1 MRFARLIVT
10 TFLIIVLRKMRTNN
24 RNIHIVML
32 LLFLILNLEMSAQ
45 TPLKIA
51 CIGDSVTA
59 GYLLANPQTE
69 SYPSQLQILMGN
81 QYEVKNFGHS
91 GATLLKKG
99 STPYFKTEKCAE
111 AIAYRPDV
119 AIIHLGLND
128 TDPRN
133 WPNYKEDFD
142 ADYSW
147 LIDTLKIQNPKV
159 KIYICKMTPI
169 FNEHPRFKSGTRDWF
184 WQIQEHILAIAK
196 ANNVKIIDLH
206 EKLYN
211 RPDLFPDALHPVKEG
226 ATILAQTVYSTI
238 TQDFGGL
245 KLPPIFTDNM
255 VLQRNQP
262 IVIYGTA
269 NGGEKIEITF
279 NNRKEIATTNE
290 YGKWKA
296 IFPSMKS
303 GGNYQITIAS
313 KEKEIILKNILI
325 GDVWFCSGQ
334 SNMAFPLQKSEN
346 GIAAVKNAIK
356 NTNLRLFH
364 FETIAETDEKAWDSI
379 TLEKTN
385 QLKFFSGKW
394 KISDSISAAAFSA
407 IAYYFGQNITHE
419 ENIPIGLIEVA
430 VGGSPIES
438 WIDRYTLEHDDKV
451 VDVLTNWRKS
461 DFLMP
466 WVRSRADENLKN
478 AKNPKQR
485 HPYEPGYNFEAG
497 VSYFTDF
504 PIKGII
510 WYQGESNAHNIEL
523 YEHLMPVLAESWSK
537 AWGTSLPFYYVQL
550 SGTDRPA
557 WPSFRDAQ
565 TRIQKKIPN
574 SGMAISMDYGDA
586 TNVHPIQKKQVG
598 DRLALLALKYTYGK
612 KITANGP
619 LAVKAIQKG
628 NQIVVS
634 FSNAKLLS
642 TVSHKELTG
651 FELVTEKGIRI
662 ESAATILKNQVLIPI
677 SKNEKIKTVLY
688 AWKPYTTANLVNE
701 ANLPCSTFQLDL
713 DNNN

>member
-1 MRFARLIVT
+1 
-10 TFLIIVLRKMRTNN
+10 MRTKK
-24 RNIHIVML
+24 RN
-32 LLFLILNLEMSAQ
+32 LFIIMFFISMISNLEMMAQ
-45 TPLKIA
+45 TPIKIA

-59 GYLLANPQTE
+59 GYLLNNPSTE
-69 SYPSQLQILMGN
+69 SYPSQLQLLMGN
-81 QYEVKNFGHS
+81 QYEIKNFGHS

-111 AIAYRPDV
+111 AIAYRPDI

-133 WPNYKEDFD
+133 WPNYREDFD

-147 LIDTLKIQNPKV
+147 LIDTLKKQNPKI

-184 WQIQEHILAIAK
+184 WQIQEHIAAIAK
-196 ANNVKIIDLH
+196 ANNVALIDLH
-206 EKLYN
+206 EKLYH
-211 RPDLFPDALHPVKEG
+211 RPDLFPDALHPIKEG
-226 ATILAQTVYSTI
+226 ATILAQTVYSNI

-245 KLPPIFTDNM
+245 KLSPIFTDNM

-269 NGGEKIEITF
+269 NGNEKVEITF
-279 NNRKEIATTNE
+279 NNKKEVTTTNE
-290 YGKWKA
+290 FGKWKA
-296 IFPSMKS
+296 IFPAMKS
-303 GGNYQITIAS
+303 GGTHQITISS
-313 KEKEIILKNILI
+313 KEKNIILKNILI

-346 GIAAVKNAIK
+346 GMAAVKNAIK
-356 NTNLRLFH
+356 NTNLRLFN
-364 FETIAETDEKAWDSI
+364 FEAIAETDEKAWDSI

-385 QLKFFSGKW
+385 QLQFFSGKW
-394 KISDSISAAAFSA
+394 KISDSISARDFSA
-407 IAYYFGQNITHE
+407 IAYYFGQNIARE
-419 ENIPIGLIEVA
+419 ENVPIGLIQVA

-451 VDVLTNWRKS
+451 VDELTNWRKS
-461 DFLMP
+461 DFMMP

-485 HPYEPGYNFEAG
+485 HPYGPSYNYEAG
-497 VSYFTDF
+497 VTHFTNF

-523 YEHLMPVLAESWSK
+523 YEHLMPVLVQSWRK

-550 SGTDRPA
+550 SGTDRPT
-557 WPSFRDAQ
+557 WPSFRDVQ
-565 TRIQKKIPN
+565 TKIQKKITN

-598 DRLALLALKYTYGK
+598 DRLALLALKNTYGK
-612 KITANGP
+612 AITANGP
-619 LAVKAIQKG
+619 SVVKAIQKG
-628 NQIVVS
+628 DQIIVS
-634 FSNAKLLS
+634 FSNTKQLS
-642 TVSHKELTG
+642 TANKKELTG

-662 ESAATILKNQVLIPI
+662 ETRATILKDEVSILIP
-677 SKNEKIKTVLY
+677 KGEKIKTVLY

-701 ANLPCSTFQLDL
+701 ANLPSSTFQMNLEGER
-713 DNNN
+713 

>member
-1 MRFARLIVT
+1 
-10 TFLIIVLRKMRTNN
+10 MRTKN
-24 RNIHIVML
+24 RNIFIIML
-32 LLFLILNLEMSAQ
+32 FISTVLNLEMMAQ
-45 TPLKIA
+45 TPIKIA

-59 GYLLANPQTE
+59 GYLLAHPQTE
-69 SYPSQLQILMGN
+69 SYPSQLQILMGS
-81 QYEVKNFGHS
+81 QYEIKNFGHS

-99 STPYFKTEKCAE
+99 STPYFKTEKSAE
-111 AIAYRPDV
+111 AIAYRPDI

-133 WPNYKEDFD
+133 WPNYREDFD
-142 ADYSW
+142 ADYAW
-147 LIDTLKIQNPKV
+147 LIDTLKTQNPKV
-159 KIYICKMTPI
+159 KIFICRMTPI

-184 WQIQEHILAIAK
+184 WQIQEHIQEIAK
-196 ANNVKIIDLH
+196 ANHVQLIDLH

-211 RPDLFPDALHPVKEG
+211 RPDLFPDALHPTKEG
-226 ATILAQTVYSTI
+226 AAILAQTVYSNI

-245 KLPPIFTDNM
+245 KLSPVFTDNM

-269 NGGEKIEITF
+269 NGGEKVAITF
-279 NNRKEIATTNE
+279 NNHKEVATTNE

-296 IFPSMKS
+296 IFPAMKS
-303 GGNYQITIAS
+303 GGAHQITIAS
-313 KEKEIILKNILI
+313 KEKNIVLKNILI

-346 GIAAVKNAIK
+346 GRTEVKKAIN
-356 NTNLRLFH
+356 NTSLRLFN
-364 FETIAETDEKAWDSI
+364 FEAIAETDEKAWDSI

-385 QLKFFSGKW
+385 RLAFFSGKW
-394 KISDSISAAAFSA
+394 KISDSISAKDFSA
-407 IAYYFGQNITHE
+407 IAYYFGQNITRE
-419 ENIPIGLIEVA
+419 ENVPIGLIQVA

-451 VDVLTNWRKS
+451 VDELTNWRKS
-461 DFLMP
+461 DFIMP
-466 WVRSRADENLKN
+466 WVRSRTDENLKN

-485 HPYEPGYNFEAG
+485 HPYGPSYNYEAG
-497 VSYFTDF
+497 VTHFTDF

-523 YEHLMPVLAESWSK
+523 YEHLMPVLVGSWRK

-550 SGTDRPA
+550 SGTDRPT
-557 WPSFRDAQ
+557 WPSFRD
-565 TRIQKKIPN
+565 IQNKLQKIMPN
-574 SGMAISMDYGDA
+574 SGMAISSDYGDS
-586 TNVHPIQKKQVG
+586 TNVHPIRKKQIG

-612 KITANGP
+612 NSAANGP
-619 LAVKAIQKG
+619 SAQKATQKG
-628 NQIVVS
+628 DAIIVS
-634 FSNAKLLS
+634 FSNAKQLS
-642 TVSHKELTG
+642 TAHNKDLIG
-651 FELVTEKGIRI
+651 FELLTEKGIRI
-662 ESAATILKNQVLIPI
+662 ESKATIIKNEVSINIP
-677 SKNEKIKTVLY
+677 KGEKIKTVLY

-713 DNNN
+713 DRER

>member
-1 MRFARLIVT
+1 
-10 TFLIIVLRKMRTNN
+10 MRTKN
-24 RNIHIVML
+24 RNLFIIIL
-32 LLFLILNLEMSAQ
+32 LLSLIFNLEMKAQ
-45 TPLKIA
+45 TKIA

-59 GYLLANPQTE
+59 GYLLNNPSTE
-69 SYPSQLQILMGN
+69 SYPSQLQVLIGN

-111 AIAYRPDV
+111 AIAYRPDI

-147 LIDTLKIQNPKV
+147 LIDTLKKQNPKV

-184 WQIQEHILAIAK
+184 WQIQEHISAIAK
-196 ANNVKIIDLH
+196 ANNVGLIDLH
-206 EKLYN
+206 EKLYD
-211 RPDLFPDALHPVKEG
+211 RPDLFPDALHPTKEG

-245 KLPPIFTDNM
+245 KLSPVFSDNM

-269 NGGEKIEITF
+269 NGGDKIEITF
-279 NNRKEIATTNE
+279 NDKKEIATTNE
-290 YGKWKA
+290 FGKWKV
-296 IFPSMKS
+296 IFPAMKS
-303 GGNYQITIAS
+303 GGTHQIIIAS
-313 KEKEIILKNILI
+313 KEKNIILKNILI

-346 GIAAVKNAIK
+346 GIDEVKKAIK
-356 NTNLRLFH
+356 NTNLRLFN
-364 FETIAETDEKAWDSI
+364 FEAIAETDEKAWDSI

-385 QLKFFSGKW
+385 HLQFFSGKW

-407 IAYYFGQNITHE
+407 IAYYFGENIARE
-419 ENIPIGLIEVA
+419 ENVPIGLIQVA

-461 DFLMP
+461 DFIMP

-485 HPYEPGYNFEAG
+485 HPYGPSYNYEAG
-497 VSYFTDF
+497 VTHFTDF
-504 PIKGII
+504 PIKGIL

-523 YEHLMPVLAESWSK
+523 YEHLMPVLVQSWRK

-550 SGTDRPA
+550 SGTDRPT

-565 TRIQKKIPN
+565 TKIQKNIPN

-612 KITANGP
+612 NVIANGP
-619 LAVKAIQKG
+619 SPEKATQKRD
-628 NQIVVS
+628 QILIS
-634 FSNAKLLS
+634 FSNAKQLS
-642 TVSHKELTG
+642 TANKKELTG

-662 ESAATILKNQVLIPI
+662 ETMATILKNEVSILIP
-677 SKNEKIKTVLY
+677 KGEKIKSVLY

-701 ANLPCSTFQLDL
+701 ANLPCSTFQMDL
-713 DNNN
+713 SNKN